1 MLSLMPGLWLSLVC
15 ALPTEARYLCGRLE
29 MVISGGLCS
38 QVSATL
44 EIRLTLLAMRAV
56 CVCMTM
62 ALSLAWLFLSF
73 VSHPHQSLF
82 VSLLCMYLSWPQ
94 TPASASPRLLL
105 QACSTMLCT
114 TGRTV
119 PPLGGSTHVTQPSG
133 LSSGAAPPLALSSL
147 LFPPLVPFFAAPFT
161 LCPVVLRA

>member
-15 ALPTEARYLCGRLE
+15 ALPTEARYLRGRLE

-82 VSLLCMYLSWPQ
+82 VSLLCMYLTWPQ
-94 TPASASPRLLL
+94 TPASASPRLLHYKHAPPCSAPQGVLLLLWVGPPMLPNL
-105 QACSTMLCT
+105 QGSAQALP
-114 TGRTV
+114 
-119 PPLGGSTHVTQPSG
+119 PPLPSC
-133 LSSGAAPPLALSSL
+133 LFCFHPLFPSSLPPLPSALW
-147 LFPPLVPFFAAPFT
+147 F
-161 LCPVVLRA
+161 